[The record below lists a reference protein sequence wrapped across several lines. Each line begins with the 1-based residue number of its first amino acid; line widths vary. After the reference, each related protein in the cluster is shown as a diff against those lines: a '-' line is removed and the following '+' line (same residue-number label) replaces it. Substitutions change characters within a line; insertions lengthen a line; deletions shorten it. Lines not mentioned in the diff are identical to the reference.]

1 MPEKASSGMMDGV
14 PSMRRDGG
22 AVLCYSFPPY
32 GDAPAESAR
41 ASAGAA
47 LLSQLRAGN
56 QRSTDV
62 RRLLCRDLPPLWYA
76 AGIARRTRNRIMDP
90 VPVLAA
96 DVDSSSAAR
105 ANQNNPT
112 RAKPTLVRGL
122 SLLDSVLLL
131 VSGIIGSS
139 IFLTAKDIAVP
150 LPQPILFLL
159 VWVLGA
165 VISLFGCVAFAELGS
180 MFPDSGGQYIYL
192 REAYG
197 DLVAFL
203 YGWMLFAV
211 ANGGSI
217 AALSVASAAYLGKVF
232 PVASEQRV
240 VFALLGISVT
250 RAHVLGLVL
259 IAILTYVNVVGLRW
273 GTLLQNVST
282 WTKFTAMA
290 AFVVLGFAIGKGS
303 WSNFHAPGTS
313 LTMGLAPTQLI
324 SALGVGLIAVFWA
337 YDGWVYITWVA
348 GEVKEPRR
356 NVPLAMVLGVL
367 AVGVIYVAM
376 NMTYVYAL
384 PLKEIA
390 VHETIAHAAAEA
402 LFSPGAAMWLS
413 LVIAVSCFSAAA
425 TCTLSGAR
433 VYLAMAQ
440 DGVFF
445 KRMAVIHPKWR
456 TPAFSLVGQGAW
468 AAALT
473 LSGRYDQLYT
483 YVIYGMVLSYTLTV
497 MGMFL
502 LRWKRPEIPRPYR
515 CTGYPWLPA
524 IYVLIGAAWTL
535 NTIITRPSEAFWGTA
550 IVLVGVPGY
559 LYWKRSGRA

>member
-1 MPEKASSGMMDGV
+1 MDPTPILAATDEPLSGQ
-14 PSMRRDGG
+14 
-22 AVLCYSFPPY
+22 
-32 GDAPAESAR
+32 
-41 ASAGAA
+41 SAGK
-47 LLSQLRAGN
+47 Q
-56 QRSTDV
+56 
-62 RRLLCRDLPPLWYA
+62 
-76 AGIARRTRNRIMDP
+76 
-90 VPVLAA
+90 
-96 DVDSSSAAR
+96 
-105 ANQNNPT
+105 
-112 RAKPTLVRGL
+112 KPTLVRGL
-122 SLLDSVLLL
+122 GLLDSVLLL

-139 IFLTAKDIAVP
+139 IFLTAKDIAGP
-150 LPQPILFLL
+150 LPQPVLFLL

-165 VISLFGCVAFAELGS
+165 VISLCACFAFAELGS

-197 DLVAFL
+197 DLTAFL
-203 YGWMLFAV
+203 YGWMLFSV

-217 AALSVASAAYLGKVF
+217 AALSVASAAYVGQIL
-232 PVASEQRV
+232 PVVSEGHV
-240 VFALLGISVT
+240 VVAFAGIIIT
-250 RAHVLGLVL
+250 RAHLLGLVL
-259 IAILTYVNVVGLRW
+259 IAILTWVNVVGLRW
-273 GTLLQNVST
+273 GTLLQNIST

-290 AFVVLGFAIGKGS
+290 AFVVLGFAIGKGH
-303 WSNFHAPGTS
+303 WSNFESHGV
-313 LTMGLAPTQLI
+313 GLSGGLVPAQLI

-376 NMTYVYAL
+376 NLTYMYAL

-390 VHETIAHAAAEA
+390 AHETIAHAAAAA
-402 LFSPGAAMWLS
+402 LFSPRAAVWLS
-413 LVIAVSCFSAAA
+413 LMIAISCFSAAA

-456 TPAFSLVGQGAW
+456 TPAFSLIGQGIW

-497 MGMFL
+497 IAMFW

-524 IYVLIGAAWTL
+524 IYVLIGTAWTL
-535 NTIITRPSEAFWGTA
+535 NTIITRPTQAFWGTA
-550 IVLVGVPGY
+550 IVLIGVPGY
-559 LYWKRSGRA
+559 LYWKRSNRKASTVPTS

>member
-1 MPEKASSGMMDGV
+1 METPV
-14 PSMRRDGG
+14 
-22 AVLCYSFPPY
+22 V
-32 GDAPAESAR
+32 AR
-41 ASAGAA
+41 EVEASA
-47 LLSQLRAGN
+47 
-56 QRSTDV
+56 D
-62 RRLLCRDLPPLWYA
+62 
-76 AGIARRTRNRIMDP
+76 
-90 VPVLAA
+90 
-96 DVDSSSAAR
+96 
-105 ANQNNPT
+105 
-112 RAKPTLVRGL
+112 AKPTLVRGL

-139 IFLTAKDIAVP
+139 IFLTAKDIAGP
-150 LPQPILFLL
+150 LPQPMLFLL
-159 VWVLGA
+159 VWVIGG

-180 MFPDSGGQYIYL
+180 MFPESGGQYVYL

-217 AALSVASAAYLGKVF
+217 AALAVAAAVYTGQVF
-232 PVASEQRV
+232 PVVSQDHVVLSILGIAITRAE
-240 VFALLGISVT
+240 VFALF
-250 RAHVLGLVL
+250 L
-259 IAILTYVNVVGLRW
+259 IAVLTYVNVVGLRW
-273 GTLLQNVST
+273 GTLLQNLST
-282 WTKFTAMA
+282 WTKFAAMA
-290 AFVVLGFAIGKGS
+290 AFVILGFAIGKGD
-303 WSNFHAPGTS
+303 WSHFRSPGVGLS
-313 LTMGLAPTQLI
+313 MGLHPAQFI
-324 SALGVGLIAVFWA
+324 SVMGVALIAVFWA

-367 AVGVIYVAM
+367 VVGLIYMAM
-376 NMTYVYAL
+376 NMTYLYAL
-384 PLKEIA
+384 PLGEIA
-390 VHETIAHAAAEA
+390 KHETIAHAAAVA
-402 LFSPGAAMWLS
+402 MFSPKAAVWLS
-413 LVIAVSCFSAAA
+413 LMIAVSCFSAAA

-456 TPAFSLVGQGAW
+456 TPAFSLIGQGIW
-468 AAALT
+468 AALLT

-497 MGMFL
+497 IGMFL

-515 CTGYPWLPA
+515 CAGYPWLPA
-524 IYVLIGAAWTL
+524 IYVLVGAAWTL
-535 NTIITRPSEAFWGTA
+535 NTIITRPTQAFWGTA

-559 LYWKRSGRA
+559 IYWKWSARKTALPE

>member
-1 MPEKASSGMMDGV
+1 MNPV
-14 PSMRRDGG
+14 
-22 AVLCYSFPPY
+22 
-32 GDAPAESAR
+32 PAEH
-41 ASAGAA
+41 AA
-47 LLSQLRAGN
+47 TALS
-56 QRSTDV
+56 
-62 RRLLCRDLPPLWYA
+62 
-76 AGIARRTRNRIMDP
+76 
-90 VPVLAA
+90 
-96 DVDSSSAAR
+96 DSNSPQS
-105 ANQNNPT
+105 
-112 RAKPTLVRGL
+112 KPTLVRGL
-122 SLLDSVLLL
+122 GLLDSVLLL

-139 IFLTAKDIAVP
+139 IFLTAKDIAGP
-150 LPQPILFLL
+150 LPQPALFLL

-165 VISLFGCVAFAELGS
+165 LISLCACFAFAELGS

-203 YGWMLFAV
+203 YGWMLFSV

-217 AALSVASAAYLGKVF
+217 AALSVASAAYLGEII
-232 PVASEQRV
+232 PVVSQEHV
-240 VFALLGISVT
+240 VIAFAGVVLT
-250 RAHVLGLVL
+250 RAHLLGVLL

-290 AFVVLGFAIGKGS
+290 AFVVLGFAIGKGH
-303 WSNFHAPGTS
+303 WSNFQAHGVGLS
-313 LTMGLAPTQLI
+313 MGLGPAQLI

-348 GEVKEPRR
+348 GEVKEPRK

-367 AVGVIYVAM
+367 VVGVIYVAM
-376 NMTYVYAL
+376 NVTYMYAL

-390 VHETIAHAAAEA
+390 AHETIAHAAAAA
-402 LFSPGAAMWLS
+402 LFSPQAAVWLS
-413 LVIAVSCFSAAA
+413 LMIAISCFSAAA

-456 TPAFSLVGQGAW
+456 TPAFSLIGQGVW

-473 LSGRYDQLYT
+473 VSGRYDQLYT

-497 MGMFL
+497 IALFW
-502 LRWKRPEIPRPYR
+502 LRWKRPDISRPYR

-524 IYVLIGAAWTL
+524 IYVLIGTAWTL
-535 NTIITRPSEAFWGTA
+535 NTIITRPTEAFWGTA
-550 IVLVGVPGY
+550 IVLIGVPGY
-559 LYWKRSGRA
+559 LYWKRSNRQAGPASLPTAP